1 MKWTAKTLT
10 GTVYYFENYDT
21 NEKEPSLK
29 SSHPFRRYLLLFC
42 TTRQIISSATD
53 NGLLDKTV
61 VAILFK

>member
-21 NEKEPSLK
+21 NEKELSLK
-29 SSHPFRRYLLLFC
+29 SSHPFRRCLILFC

-61 VAILFK
+61 VAMLFK